1 MPNSHQKNRSR
12 GIHEREAIAR
22 DFRPLLARL
31 RRLEHAYNPENQ
43 NLHWDVVVNADRKL
57 FERLERLAREGLR
70 KVRKHHAYFLSHD
83 LYDDG
88 MFWYDLLLLI
98 SAAARGVLTKAFE
111 RIPLI
116 LAKRLAVI
124 VTDLSEYTVL
134 GGDMTLRNRETL
146 ANLLLAFPSDSL
158 RVLLLGRGKQ
168 LDNQAVMQF
177 LQHVFA
183 EVQKV
188 QSFKEE

>member
-1 MPNSHQKNRSR
+1 
-12 GIHEREAIAR
+12 
-22 DFRPLLARL
+22 
-31 RRLEHAYNPENQ
+31 
-43 NLHWDVVVNADRKL
+43 
-57 FERLERLAREGLR
+57 
-70 KVRKHHAYFLSHD
+70 
-83 LYDDG
+83 